1 MINTIKIFLLLV
13 AIVFNQ
19 VVVAQARKL
28 AAVEDRSMNLDAPT
42 NRSYISTPNDT
53 SSNTSVTTNA
63 RSDDSYG
70 FKPRTYAQNN
80 SGFGNKTPSASVNSN
95 VKLINT
101 PNNQQPMM
109 EETPS
114 NNREIKALEQEI
126 ESNDEFNNQKL
137 QDKLQ
142 EIQAMPFASRLQR
155 LENITEEQKKLKYE
169 KRIRLLQLQL
179 QELTG
184 LLESQQNKLDK
195 MVAQDKLLH
204 EELERKLAQLGSKN
218 LANSSSSQS
227 PGSDAGL
234 GNTTELKNNSLD
246 AKKSYSYKDAESDQ
260 QSLYNS
266 AYEHIKARKY
276 EQAIN
281 AFKQYN
287 AKYPD
292 GKFSE
297 SSNYWLGEIYMLQSQ
312 YDKALAAFNTVLVK
326 HPKGQKAADA
336 MYKKGLVYLYQKDF
350 IQAKKILSEVV
361 KKYNNTTSASLA
373 EKQLKNIEAINVNA
387 T

>member
-1 MINTIKIFLLLV
+1 MINAIKISFLLV

-28 AAVEDRSMNLDAPT
+28 AAVEDRSMNLDA
-42 NRSYISTPNDT
+42 TPNHSYVSAQNDIR
-53 SSNTSVTTNA
+53 SNTSNE
-63 RSDDSYG
+63 RSNDRSNDSYG
-70 FKPRTYAQNN
+70 FKARTYAQNN
-80 SGFGNKTPSASVNSN
+80 SGFGSRAPSSSVISN
-95 VKLINT
+95 IKSNT
-101 PNNQQPMM
+101 PNNQQPT

-114 NNREIKALEQEI
+114 DNREIKALEQEI

-137 QDKLQ
+137 QEKLQ

-169 KRIRLLQLQL
+169 KRIRLLQLQV

-204 EELERKLAQLGSKN
+204 DDLERKVAQLSSKN
-218 LANSSSSQS
+218 LANNSSSQ
-227 PGSDAGL
+227 PLASDASL
-234 GNTTELKNNSLD
+234 GNTVELKNNNLD
-246 AKKSYSYKDAESDQ
+246 SKKSYSYKDAETDQ
-260 QSLYNS
+260 QNLYNS
-266 AYEHIKARKY
+266 AYDYIKARKY

-287 AKYPD
+287 TKYPD

-350 IQAKKILSEVV
+350 NQAKKILSEVV